1 MSRILILDE
10 IVVKP
15 GQAAVY
21 RAAYESNYMPGARRR
36 GMQLEQSWRHP
47 PLQDIDELPTTFY
60 FLWSVEGVEGW
71 WRMRMSRN
79 ADGTDERFEKHRWWL
94 QSDLMTLERKRTF
107 LSDLSTPDTSTPDT
121 TPAISSASKLTK
133 EG

>member
-1 MSRILILDE
+1 MARILILDE

-21 RAAYESNYMPGARRR
+21 RAAYQRDYMPGAQRR
-36 GMQLEQSWRHP
+36 GMQLEQSWRNP
-47 PLQDIDELPTTFY
+47 PLQETDAEIDELPTTFY

-71 WRMRMSRN
+71 WRMRMSRDEN
-79 ADGTDERFEKHRWWL
+79 GADERFEKHRWWL
-94 QSDLMTLERKRTF
+94 QSAQMTLTRKRTF
-107 LSDLSTPDTSTPDT
+107 LSDMNLVADMNLVSDLN
-121 TPAISSASKLTK
+121 ISG